1 MSEFKKYQH
10 IERYGTS
17 EVEGIE
23 NGMCY
28 IFPKLDGTNGSIWI
42 DDGTMQFGS
51 RKRQLHYGSDN
62 AGFWS
67 TLNNDESLRQFFNKW
82 PKARLF
88 GEWLVPHSLKTYRDD
103 AWRKFYVFD
112 VTVDLPEEKPSGE
125 KFEYISYESY
135 VRMLEEFEIDYI
147 PCLAKIENPTEE
159 MLLQQLPNT
168 HFLIKDGQGQGE
180 GIVIKNYDFVN
191 RYGRITWAK
200 IVTNE
205 FKEKHQ
211 RKEGPQVKSCKKG
224 VEENIVEEYIT
235 SSLIE
240 KVFSIIVI
248 EREGWNSKYIPQLLS
263 TVYYDLIKEDSWNFI
278 KKYKNPR
285 IDFKRLY
292 NLIVQKVKKTKPELF

>member
-1 MSEFKKYQH
+1 MSKFKKYQH

-168 HFLIKDGQGQGE
+168 HFLIKDGQGQGDE
-180 GIVIKNYDFVN
+180 
-191 RYGRITWAK
+191 
-200 IVTNE
+200 
-205 FKEKHQ
+205 
-211 RKEGPQVKSCKKG
+211 S
-224 VEENIVEEYIT
+224 
-235 SSLIE
+235 
-240 KVFSIIVI
+240 
-248 EREGWNSKYIPQLLS
+248 
-263 TVYYDLIKEDSWNFI
+263 
-278 KKYKNPR
+278 
-285 IDFKRLY
+285 
-292 NLIVQKVKKTKPELF
+292 